1 MQRKPE
7 LSQIQFAKT
16 EPVQFSASDQTK
28 VHGYITRAAK
38 ADSTSIVVLVHGG
51 PHGIRDYWGF
61 DKYYDVSDDNGVSV
75 VLLNS
80 SKGQSFFEK
89 ISDKLFSMDT
99 PLEQIIKENPCLVT
113 TVAKGK
119 YSDAFYKKFGKT
131 LIDNMDHLPISRLTE
146 LFLEKIFTR

>member
-1 MQRKPE
+1 M
-7 LSQIQFAKT
+7 
-16 EPVQFSASDQTK
+16 
-28 VHGYITRAAK
+28 
-38 ADSTSIVVLVHGG
+38 
-51 PHGIRDYWGF
+51 GIY
-61 DKYYDVSDDNGVSV
+61 KYYDVSDDNGVSV

-113 TVAKGK
+113 PVAKGK

-131 LIDNMDHLPISRLTE
+131 DFIDLIHKIDEKDYYKKLNFKEKVYYILR
-146 LFLEKIFTR
+146 EKIKLWH